1 MIYEGAT
8 LCGHETQAVGEAN
21 RWPHRRI
28 TWVVDADL
36 PGIARDSFRGAV
48 RTAFDR
54 WAKVCGITPVE
65 ATGSNANI
73 IVRTQQQGPGGVL
86 ADCQLPFPG
95 ITERD
100 SLLMRVD
107 IADAW
112 AIADNPPPQKIG
124 LVHVLTH
131 ELGHGLGLSHGPT
144 GCLMAPVYSAAV
156 GSPQDW
162 DIVQARLRYDHPA
175 AGSPATPSGPESL
188 GRFDGGLL
196 RALAKALPA
205 IGTALSGAGIDLSNL
220 PNLPTGGAVSGDG
233 LELLRV
239 SLTLQGLTVAV
250 LGRAI
255 PLGVGKLEA
264 QE

>member
-1 MIYEGAT
+1 MVYEGAA
-8 LCGHETQAVGEAN
+8 LCGHKTESVGEAN
-21 RWPHRRI
+21 RWPHKRI
-28 TWVVDADL
+28 TWLVDADL

-48 RTAFDR
+48 RTAFER
-54 WAKVCGITPVE
+54 WAGVCGIDPAE
-65 ATGSNANI
+65 STGSTANI
-73 IVRTQQQGPGGVL
+73 VVRTQQQGLGGVL

-100 SLLMRVD
+100 TLLMRVD
-107 IADAW
+107 VADAW
-112 AIADNPPPQKIG
+112 AIADNPPPQRVG

-144 GCLMAPVYSAAV
+144 GCLMAPVYSAAI

-162 DIVQARLRYDHPA
+162 DVVQARLRYDRPIANLPPVALPDPA
-175 AGSPATPSGPESL
+175 SV
-188 GRFDGGLL
+188 GRFDGRLL

-220 PNLPTGGAVSGDG
+220 PTIPAGGVSGDG
-233 LELLRV
+233 LELLKV
-239 SLTLQGLTVAV
+239 SLTLHGLSLSV

-255 PLGVGKLEA
+255 PIGVAKLESG
-264 QE
+264 E